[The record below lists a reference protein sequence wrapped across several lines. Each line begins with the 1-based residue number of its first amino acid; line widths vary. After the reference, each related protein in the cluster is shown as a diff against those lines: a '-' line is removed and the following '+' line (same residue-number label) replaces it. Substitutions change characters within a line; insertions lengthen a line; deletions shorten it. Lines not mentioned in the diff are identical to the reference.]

1 MLRDGLRFSYLGMFF
16 IIFDFVVVLLCIYR
30 VYFIL
35 MYSCIFIEVHSCILY
50 FMVVLSYI
58 GI

>member
-1 MLRDGLRFSYLGMFF
+1 MACAFHALVCFF

-35 MYSCIFIEVHSCILY
+35 MYSCIFIEVDFMYILW
-50 FMVVLSYI
+50 
-58 GI
+58 

>member
-35 MYSCIFIEVHSCILY
+35 IYSCIFIEVHSCILY